1 MRLIILRR
9 WVKIRW
15 THCRTSKLICSIQ
28 LNQFNNPINFRIKRS
43 FENLVDDPE
52 CEGIVSYPDDLQS
65 ENMQLDLPSP
75 TSIIPDDLTNGQVTN
90 GLINSADT
98 VKFEQKRTTSASKT
112 KIQTNGFS
120 SEQVSLRNRQKY
132 KSSN

>member
-1 MRLIILRR
+1 
-9 WVKIRW
+9 
-15 THCRTSKLICSIQ
+15 
-28 LNQFNNPINFRIKRS
+28 
-43 FENLVDDPE
+43 
-52 CEGIVSYPDDLQS
+52 
-65 ENMQLDLPSP
+65 MQLDLPSP